1 MTFLVDHPIVTF
13 FVTVVVLWLSCL
25 VGTVLRKRRGEM
37 PEEER
42 GDYAVLLA
50 AMLTLLG
57 LIIGFTFSM
66 AGTRYDQRKNLEE
79 EEANA
84 IGTEYVRADLL
95 PADAAEKVRGL
106 LLSYLDQRILFYTH
120 SGDQTRE
127 VNATTAK
134 LQAELWKAVK
144 APADTDRG
152 SVEALTVS
160 GMNDVLNSQGYTQAA
175 WWNRIPL
182 AGWGFMWAIA
192 ICCNLMIGFYMRPK
206 DPQSVR
212 FVMPI
217 VIAVAFLLIADID
230 APRRG
235 IIKVHPQNLISL
247 ADSLNPA
254 GHLH

>member
-1 MTFLVDHPIVTF
+1 MAFLVDHPIVTF
-13 FVTVVVLWLSCL
+13 VVTVVLLWLSCL
-25 VGTVLRKRRGEM
+25 VGIALRRRRSDIT
-37 PEEER
+37 EEER
-42 GDYAVLLA
+42 GDYGVLLA

-106 LLSYLDQRILFYTH
+106 LRSYLDQRVLFYTYT
-120 SGDQTRE
+120 GDDQLRE

-134 LQAELWKAVK
+134 LQAELWEAVK
-144 APADTDRG
+144 ASAATDRS
-152 SVEALTVS
+152 SVEALAVS

-182 AGWGFMWAIA
+182 AAWGLMWALA
-192 ICCNLMIGFYMRPK
+192 ICCNLMIGLYLRPK
-206 DPQSVR
+206 DPRSIR
-212 FVMPI
+212 FVMPV
-217 VIAVAFLLIADID
+217 VIAVALLLIADID

-235 IIKVHPQNLISL
+235 IITVQPKNLVNLSDSIHP
-247 ADSLNPA
+247 
-254 GHLH
+254 H

>member
-1 MTFLVDHPIVTF
+1 MTFLVDYPIVTF
-13 FVTVVVLWLSCL
+13 VVTVVFLWLSCL
-25 VGTVLRKRRGEM
+25 VGIVMRKRRSDIT
-37 PEEER
+37 EEER
-42 GDYAVLLA
+42 GDYGVLLA

-106 LLSYLDQRILFYTH
+106 LRSYLEQRVLFYTS
-120 SGDQTRE
+120 SGDQLRE
-127 VNATTAK
+127 VNVTTAK
-134 LQAELWKAVK
+134 LQAELWEAVK
-144 APADTDRG
+144 APAKTDR
-152 SVEALTVS
+152 STVEALTVS

-182 AGWGFMWAIA
+182 AAWSLMWAIA
-192 ICCNLMIGFYMRPK
+192 ICCNLMIGFYLRPK
-206 DPQSVR
+206 DPKSIR
-212 FVMPI
+212 FVMPV
-217 VIAVAFLLIADID
+217 VIAVALLLIADID

-235 IIKVHPQNLISL
+235 IIRVNPQNLISL
-247 ADSLNPA
+247 TDAIHP
-254 GHLH
+254 H